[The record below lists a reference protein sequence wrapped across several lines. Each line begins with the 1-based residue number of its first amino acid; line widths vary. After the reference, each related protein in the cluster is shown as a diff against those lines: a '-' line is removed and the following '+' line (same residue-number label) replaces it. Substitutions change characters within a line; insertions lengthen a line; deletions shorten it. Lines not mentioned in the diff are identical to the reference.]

1 MSILRSRVVVA
12 GEPCVGKTQI
22 IHQYVKQQFNHNYM
36 MTQGCEYTLKDMPI
50 ESRSYTSVE
59 LHMID
64 IAGQNIFKDITL
76 DLLCKANQVM
86 LVYDATNSESFR
98 LLHDWHASIKQ
109 ENAGKQL
116 TGIVVANKMDLDSKL
131 QVSSE
136 DGHAFAMNIGFEF
149 CEVSAMQ
156 SRNLDKPFKVL
167 AQSFYNKFEEKIASL
182 MDV

>member
-22 IHQYVKQQFNHNYM
+22 IHQFVKQQFNHNYM
-36 MTQGCEYTLKDMPI
+36 MTQGCEYTLKDLPI
-50 ESRSYTSVE
+50 EARSYTSVE

-116 TGIVVANKMDLDSKL
+116 SGIVVANKMDLDSKL

-149 CEVSAMQ
+149 CEVSALQ
-156 SRNLDKPFKVL
+156 SRNIDKPFKTL

-182 MDV
+182 NDH

>member
-1 MSILRSRVVVA
+1 
-12 GEPCVGKTQI
+12 
-22 IHQYVKQQFNHNYM
+22 
-36 MTQGCEYTLKDMPI
+36 MPI
-50 ESRSYTSVE
+50 ETRSYTSVE

-131 QVSSE
+131 
-136 DGHAFAMNIGFEF
+136 
-149 CEVSAMQ
+149 
-156 SRNLDKPFKVL
+156 
-167 AQSFYNKFEEKIASL
+167 
-182 MDV
+182 

>member
-22 IHQYVKQQFNHNYM
+22 IHQYHKQQFNHNYM
-36 MTQGCEYTLKDMPI
+36 MTQGCEYTLKEMPI
-50 ESRSYTSVE
+50 ESRSYCIVE
-59 LHMID
+59 LHLID

-86 LVYDATNSESFR
+86 LVYDATNQESFR

-116 TGIVVANKMDLDSKL
+116 TGIVVANKCDMESKL
-131 QVSSE
+131 QVSAE
-136 DGHAFAMNIGFEF
+136 DGHAFAMGIGFEF
-149 CEVSAMQ
+149 CQVSALQ
-156 SRNLDKPFKVL
+156 SRSIEKPFKIL
-167 AQSFYNKFEEKIASL
+167 SQAFYNKYEEKIASL
-182 MDV
+182 QEM

>member
-1 MSILRSRVVVA
+1 
-12 GEPCVGKTQI
+12 
-22 IHQYVKQQFNHNYM
+22 M

-64 IAGQNIFKDITL
+64 IAGQDIFEDITL

-131 QVSSE
+131 
-136 DGHAFAMNIGFEF
+136 
-149 CEVSAMQ
+149 
-156 SRNLDKPFKVL
+156 
-167 AQSFYNKFEEKIASL
+167 
-182 MDV
+182 